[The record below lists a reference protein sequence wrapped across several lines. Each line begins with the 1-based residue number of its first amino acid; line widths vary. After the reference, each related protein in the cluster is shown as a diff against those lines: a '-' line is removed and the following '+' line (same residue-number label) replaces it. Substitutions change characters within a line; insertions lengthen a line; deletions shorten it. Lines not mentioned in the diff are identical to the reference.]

1 MKTQNIINLLND
13 INNESSE
20 FETKIWYACN
30 DQNNTEYG
38 EEDEN
43 NWSIKFKTKGIKW
56 SLCDY
61 SDAYILVTGDITA
74 ADSNEN
80 INFTFKNCA
89 SFTRY
94 VTHINDEHIDTAKN
108 LDIIMLMYNLTEYSD
123 NYSDTSESLF
133 CRYFKKVN
141 HL

>member
-1 MKTQNIINLLND
+1 METQNIVNLLND

-38 EEDEN
+38 EEVGND
-43 NWSIKFKTKGIKW
+43 WSIKFKTKGIKW
-56 SLCDY
+56 SDY

-74 ADSNEN
+74 AYSNEN

-108 LDIIMLMYNLTEYSD
+108 IDILMLMYNLTEYSD

-133 CRYFKKVN
+133 CSYFKKMN